1 MGVSRAIAITIDVLA
16 VSGVDAA
23 QARVFGDSLQRALT
37 ELIRAQGL
45 PAVSNAGTVRGSIA
59 VQNIGIRAGNPAP
72 AADAA
77 ALAIYRGLAS

>member
-1 MGVSRAIAITIDVLA
+1 VSRAIAITIDVLA

-37 ELIRAQGL
+37 ELIRTQGL

-59 VQNIGIRAGNPAP
+59 VQDVAIRAANPAQ